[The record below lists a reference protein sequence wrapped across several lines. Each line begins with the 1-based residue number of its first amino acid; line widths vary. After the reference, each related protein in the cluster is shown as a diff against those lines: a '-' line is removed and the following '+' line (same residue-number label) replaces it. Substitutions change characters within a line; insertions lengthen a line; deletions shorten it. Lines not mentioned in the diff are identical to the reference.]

1 VKFHARVINHSFH
14 GASELVHAQT
24 SSAQTLTVRSA
35 QRGVLRGEVEL
46 EFDPQD
52 AVPVRESEK

>member
-1 VKFHARVINHSFH
+1 V
-14 GASELVHAQT
+14 QT